1 MASKK
6 LHVDWVFLS
15 TLGKPMAPKMHHEWY
30 DDKPLKGEFIQNKKQ
45 GVAVWLDHHQRITA
59 IGLHSKGFEKGAGYT
74 GDLPAD
80 LVWATSR
87 IAART
92 SFGPPES
99 SGDAGGVGIMAV
111 EFSWDRW
118 ALDTGGFMRIEYTAG
133 DSGIRAIQF
142 QEPPQAEP
150 KSARFDVYA
159 DYSQFYVADKT
170 NTCDLEALW
179 DDAQSSKRQ
188 IAVGDGLIAIG
199 TKRYGT
205 VPVNIEWYP
214 VEPKLVPKGIDR
226 INECGLTITSSLVIG
241 NYVSKPELIE
251 VPIIEPGIYAVRVL
265 YLFQKSVVNDNDGR
279 DEYTVQM
286 WPVAERPPLLYV
298 KPK

>member
-6 LHVDWVFLS
+6 LHVDWSFVS
-15 TLGKPMAPKMHHEWY
+15 TLGKPMAPEMHHEWF
-30 DDKPLKGEFIQNKKQ
+30 DDKPLKGEFIQNKKR
-45 GVAVWLDHHQRITA
+45 GVAVWLDHHQRISV
-59 IGLHSKGFEKGAGYT
+59 IGLHSKGFEKGAGYA
-74 GDLPAD
+74 GDLPAG
-80 LVWATSR
+80 LSWITSR
-87 IAART
+87 EAAR
-92 SFGPPES
+92 SLLGAPES
-99 SGDAGGVGIMAV
+99 SADAGGVGIMAL

-118 ALDTGGFMRIEYTAG
+118 ALDTGGFIRVEYIAG
-133 DSGIRAIQF
+133 DSGIRAIQL

-150 KSARFDVYA
+150 KSTRFDVYA

-179 DDAQSSKRQ
+179 NDPQSSKRQ
-188 IAVGDGLIAIG
+188 IAVGDGLVAIG

-205 VPVNIEWYP
+205 VPVNVERYP

-241 NYVSKPELIE
+241 NYVSQPELIE
-251 VPIIEPGIYAVRVL
+251 VPIIEPGTYAVRVL
-265 YLFQKSVVNDNDGR
+265 YLFQKSVKNSNEGQ
-279 DEYTVQM
+279 DEYTVQL
-286 WPVAERPPLLYV
+286 WPASERPPLRYI